1 MSTLVVRSHRPGPDG
16 PPEPVEVVCTDGTVV
31 AVGTPAAPAEP
42 PPGARVLDAP
52 DCLLLPGLVNG
63 HTHAAMT
70 LFRGWGDDL
79 PLMEWLQDRIWPTE
93 AKLTPDDVYWGTR
106 VAVAEMLRTGTLGFW
121 DMYWHGEAIARAVV
135 DSGARGVLSS
145 VVFDGLDPGTG
156 RRNRPAVLDGL
167 DVLAAAGPRVRPALG
182 PHAVYTV
189 SPETL
194 TWLAEVSDERD
205 VPIHIH
211 CSETEEE
218 VERCRAD
225 HGVSP
230 VGLLDRC
237 GALGPR
243 TVLAHAVWCDA
254 ADLALIAER
263 GATVVTNPVS
273 NMKLA
278 VGAAFPAAAAR
289 AAGVPVGLGTDG
301 AASNNSLDLLAD
313 AKVLCLLQK
322 HADGDAAAMP
332 ATDAW
337 AIATGAEAPYLGGT
351 PEVAVGA
358 RADFLLVADDPAH
371 LGPGTLAHNLVYAS
385 SGVRV
390 RHAVVD
396 GAVVVHDGSTPDADE
411 ARARMVA
418 AARRLGIA

>member
-1 MSTLVVRSHRPGPDG
+1 MSTLVVRGAALADG
-16 PPEPVEVVCTDGTVV
+16 ADRSVVDVVCTDGRIV
-31 AVGTPAAPAEP
+31 AIGPPAVEAPVDAT
-42 PPGARVLDAP
+42 VLDATG
-52 DCLLLPGLVNG
+52 CLVLPGLVNG

-70 LFRGWGDDL
+70 IFRGWGDDL
-79 PLMEWLQDRIWPTE
+79 PLMEWLQTRIWPAE
-93 AKLTPDDVYWGTR
+93 ARLTPDDVYWGTR

-121 DMYWHGEAIARAVV
+121 DMYWHGEAVARAVV
-135 DSGARGVLSS
+135 DGGGRGVLSS
-145 VVFDGLDPGTG
+145 VVFDGLDPEVG
-156 RRNRPAVLDGL
+156 RRNRSAVLDGL
-167 DVLAAAGPRVRPALG
+167 DALAAAGPRVQAALG

-194 TWLAEVSDERD
+194 TWLAEVSADRG

-211 CSETEEE
+211 CSETEHE
-218 VERCRAD
+218 VAECRAT

-243 TVLAHAVWCDA
+243 TILAHAVWCDA
-254 ADLALIAER
+254 DDLALIAER

-289 AAGVPVGLGTDG
+289 AAGVPIGLGTDG

-313 AKVLCLLQK
+313 AKVLSLLQK
-322 HADGDAAAMP
+322 HAAGDAAAMP
-332 ATDAW
+332 ATEAW
-337 AIATGAEAPYLGGT
+337 AIATGAQAPLLDGT
-351 PEVAVGA
+351 PVVAVGE
-358 RADFLLVADDPAH
+358 RADFVLVADDDAH

-390 RHAVVD
+390 HHAVVD
-396 GAVVVHDGSTPDADE
+396 GSVVLRDGASADE
-411 ARARMVA
+411 AEARDRMVA
-418 AARRLGIA
+418 AARRLGVD